1 MQPRRLGALAAAA
14 LVPWFGVAW
23 LVVHTA
29 PAAAQNARWGASY
42 FPNVSLTTH
51 RGQTVKFYDDLIKG
65 KIVAID
71 LIYTSCQ
78 YACPLETARLAQV
91 QRQLGDRMG
100 RDVFF
105 YSITIDP
112 DYDTPAVLAEYAKKF
127 DAGPGW
133 LFLTGSKADI
143 DLISRKTGLYSPP
156 NPSNPDGHT
165 PHLLVGNEVTGQWIR
180 NSGVDDPRFL
190 ATTIGTWLN
199 SWRTPSAPARS
210 YADAP
215 RLEYSAG
222 EYAFTKH
229 CAACHTI
236 GDGDR
241 IGPDL
246 AGVTTR
252 RESAW
257 LTRFI
262 SAPDA
267 VRASGD
273 PAAKALAA
281 KYTPAVMPRLGVAE
295 GDVAQILHYIDAKTA
310 AAHRPTAVPKAGANA
325 GAAAAPAM
333 DLSALMDPY
342 VRMQR
347 ALNLGTVD
355 GIRERARE
363 IATQAKALGPDAEAI
378 RRAATAIDRPLAI
391 AAVRTAFGTLG
402 DAVIAY
408 AKDRHA
414 SLGDGVKVA
423 YCPMVRKYW
432 LQRGETIQNPYYGQ
446 QMSDCGRF
454 VADLP
459 SVGQPATSGTTTPS
473 QQGQQGRSQAR
484 TDKSVR

>member
-1 MQPRRLGALAAAA
+1 MQSRGSVLRGLVLAMCAGAA
-14 LVPWFGVAW
+14 LMAVDA
-23 LVVHTA
+23 A
-29 PAAAQNARWGASY
+29 PAEAQNARWGANY
-42 FPNVSLTTH
+42 FPNVTLTTQDN
-51 RGQTVKFYDDLIKG
+51 RKVRFYDDLIKG
-65 KIVAID
+65 KIVAVN
-71 LIYTSCQ
+71 LIYTSCK

-91 QRQLGDRMG
+91 QRLLGDRMG

-112 DYDTPAVLAEYAKKF
+112 AYDTPAVLKEYAAKF

-133 LFLTGSKADI
+133 LFLTGSQEDI
-143 DLISRKTGLYSPP
+143 DLISRKTGLYSEP
-156 NPSNPDGHT
+156 NPNNPDGHT

-199 SWRTPSAPARS
+199 SWRTAAAPTRS

-215 RLEYSAG
+215 KLDFAAG
-222 EYAFTKH
+222 EYVFMKH

-236 GDGDR
+236 GGGDR

-246 AGVTTR
+246 AGVTAR
-252 RESAW
+252 RDSAW

-273 PAAKALAA
+273 AIAKALAA
-281 KYTPAVMPRLGVAE
+281 KYMPAVMPRLGIAE
-295 GDVAQILHYIDAKTA
+295 SDVAQILGYIQKQSDAAQRPDAGNSSSPA
-310 AAHRPTAVPKAGANA
+310 APKAA
-325 GAAAAPAM
+325 
-333 DLSALMDPY
+333 DLSALLDPY
-342 VRMQR
+342 VRIQQ
-347 ALNLGTVD
+347 ALNVGRVD
-355 GIRERARE
+355 GVREQARDV
-363 IATQAKALGPDAEAI
+363 ATRAKALGPDAEAI
-378 RRAATAIDRPLAI
+378 RLAATEIDRPLAI
-391 AAVRTAFGTLG
+391 AAVRSAFGALG
-402 DAVIAY
+402 DAILAY

-414 SLGDGVKVA
+414 TFGAGLKVA

-459 SVGQPATSGTTTPS
+459 SVGRPATSGTTTRS
-473 QQGQQGRSQAR
+473 QQGHQGRSQAR
-484 TDKSVR
+484 ADKSVR

>member
-1 MQPRRLGALAAAA
+1 MQSRGSVVRALVLAMCAGAA
-14 LVPWFGVAW
+14 LMAVNA
-23 LVVHTA
+23 A
-29 PAAAQNARWGASY
+29 PAEAQNARWGANY
-42 FPNVSLTTH
+42 FPNVTLTTQDN
-51 RGQTVKFYDDLIKG
+51 RKVRFYDDLIKG
-65 KIVAID
+65 KIVAVN
-71 LIYTSCQ
+71 LIYTSCK

-91 QRQLGDRMG
+91 QRLLGDRMG

-112 DYDTPAVLAEYAKKF
+112 AYDTPAVLKEYAAKF

-133 LFLTGSKADI
+133 LFLTGSQEDI
-143 DLISRKTGLYSPP
+143 DLISRKTGLYSEP
-156 NPSNPDGHT
+156 NPNNPDGHT

-199 SWRTPSAPARS
+199 SWRTATAPTRS
-210 YADAP
+210 YAEAP
-215 RLEYSAG
+215 KLDFAAG
-222 EYAFTKH
+222 EYVFMKH
-229 CAACHTI
+229 CAACHTL
-236 GDGDR
+236 GGGDR

-246 AGVTTR
+246 AGVTAR
-252 RESAW
+252 RDSAW

-273 PAAKALAA
+273 AIAKALAA
-281 KYTPAVMPRLGVAE
+281 TYMPAVMPRLGVAE
-295 GDVAQILHYIDAKTA
+295 SDVAQILGYIQKQSDAAQRPEAGNSSSPA
-310 AAHRPTAVPKAGANA
+310 APKAA
-325 GAAAAPAM
+325 
-333 DLSALMDPY
+333 DLSALLDPY
-342 VRMQR
+342 VRIQQ
-347 ALNLGTVD
+347 ALNVGRVD
-355 GIRERARE
+355 GVREHARDV
-363 IATQAKALGPDAEAI
+363 AAQAKALGPDAEAI
-378 RRAATAIDRPLAI
+378 RLAATEIDHPLAI
-391 AAVRTAFGTLG
+391 AAVRSAFGALG
-402 DAVIAY
+402 DAILAY

-414 SLGDGVKVA
+414 TFGAGVKVA

-459 SVGQPATSGTTTPS
+459 SVGQPATSGTTTRS

-484 TDKSVR
+484 ADKSVR

>member
-1 MQPRRLGALAAAA
+1 MSSRGGVLRRMVLAMCVSAA
-14 LVPWFGVAW
+14 LMAVNA
-23 LVVHTA
+23 A
-29 PAAAQNARWGASY
+29 PAGAQNARWGANY
-42 FPNVSLTTH
+42 FPNVTLTTQDN
-51 RGQTVKFYDDLIKG
+51 RKVRFYDDLIKG
-65 KIVAID
+65 KIVAVN
-71 LIYTSCQ
+71 LIYTTCK

-91 QRQLGDRMG
+91 QRMLGDRMG

-112 DYDTPAVLAEYAKKF
+112 AYDTPAVLKEYAAKF

-133 LFLTGSKADI
+133 LFLTGTQDDI
-143 DLISRKTGLYSPP
+143 DLISRKTGLYSEP
-156 NPSNPDGHT
+156 NPNSLDGHT

-199 SWRTPSAPARS
+199 SWKTAPAPTRS

-215 RLEYSAG
+215 KLEFTAG
-222 EYAFTKH
+222 EYVFTKH

-246 AGVTTR
+246 AGITGR
-252 RESAW
+252 RDAAW

-273 PAAKALAA
+273 PIAKALAN
-281 KYTPAVMPRLGVAE
+281 KYKPAIMPRLGVAE
-295 GDVAQILHYIDAKTA
+295 DDVKVILSYIDTQTV
-310 AAHRPTAVPKAGANA
+310 AAHRP
-325 GAAAAPAM
+325 AAAPKTGAVAAPAT

-342 VRMQR
+342 VRVQG

-378 RRAATAIDRPLAI
+378 RRAATAIDRPLTI
-391 AAVRTAFGTLG
+391 DAVRKAFGTLG
-402 DAVIAY
+402 DAIIAY
-408 AKDRHA
+408 AKTRNA
-414 SLGDGVKVA
+414 SLGGDVKVA

-446 QMSDCGRF
+446 TMSDCGRF
-454 VADLP
+454 VTELP
-459 SVGQPATSGTTTPS
+459 TVSPPAGSGTATRSAT
-473 QQGQQGRSQAR
+473 GRSQAR
-484 TDKSVR
+484 ADKPAR

>member
-1 MQPRRLGALAAAA
+1 MQSRLGVLAAAA
-14 LVPWFGVAW
+14 LVPWLGVAW
-23 LVVHTA
+23 LVVHAA
-29 PAAAQNARWGASY
+29 PAAAQNARWGANY
-42 FPNVSLTTH
+42 FPNVTLTTH
-51 RGQTVKFYDDLIKG
+51 RGETVKFYDDLIKG
-65 KIVAID
+65 KIVAIN

-127 DAGPGW
+127 EAGPGW

-236 GDGDR
+236 GGGDH

-246 AGVTTR
+246 AGVTSAR
-252 RESAW
+252 DRAW

-262 SAPDA
+262 ASPDA
-267 VRASGD
+267 VRSEGD
-273 PAAKALAA
+273 AIARALAA
-281 KYTPAVMPRLGVAE
+281 KYKPAVMPRLGLAP
-295 GDVAQILHYIDAKTA
+295 GDVAPILSYIETRSAASHPATPIVVSAVTA
-310 AAHRPTAVPKAGANA
+310 SL
-325 GAAAAPAM
+325 APVI
-333 DLSALMDPY
+333 DPY
-342 VRMQR
+342 VQIQR
-347 ALNLGTVD
+347 ALNVGSID
-355 GIRERARE
+355 GVRDRARD
-363 IATQAKALGPDAEAI
+363 IAT
-378 RRAATAIDRPLAI
+378 RAAAASLDRPLAI
-391 AAVRTAFGTLG
+391 AAVRAAFGELS

-408 AKDRHA
+408 AA
-414 SLGDGVKVA
+414 SHRGALGDDVKVA

-432 LQRGETIQNPYYGQ
+432 LQRGDTIQNPFYGRT
-446 QMSDCGRF
+446 MSDCGRF
-454 VADLP
+454 VSALP
-459 SVGQPATSGTTTPS
+459 GDIS
-473 QQGQQGRSQAR
+473 R
-484 TDKSVR
+484 